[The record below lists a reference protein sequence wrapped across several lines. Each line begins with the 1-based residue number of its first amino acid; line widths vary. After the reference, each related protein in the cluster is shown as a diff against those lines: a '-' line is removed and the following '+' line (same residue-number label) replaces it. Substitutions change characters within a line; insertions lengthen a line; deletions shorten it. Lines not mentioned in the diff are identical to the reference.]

1 MQHFRGGP
9 PGILKRMFASAGQ
22 VLLSFSRSAKT
33 HGADRSNAHLTA
45 LTLGRSERTR
55 DRKPGD

>member
-1 MQHFRGGP
+1 MPHHRSGR
-9 PGILKRMFASAGQ
+9 PGILKRVFASASQ

-55 DRKPGD
+55 ERKPDE